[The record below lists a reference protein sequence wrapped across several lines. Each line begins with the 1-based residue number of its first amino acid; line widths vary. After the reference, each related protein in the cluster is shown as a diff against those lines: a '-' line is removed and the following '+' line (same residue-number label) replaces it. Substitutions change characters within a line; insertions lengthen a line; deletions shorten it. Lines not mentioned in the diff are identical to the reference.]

1 MLDAVMKA
9 KARKKAVP
17 PSTGPGSNNV
27 GRANLLAVEDEQDLL
42 DLLQYNLNREGFNV
56 RTAST
61 GEEALRVIRDDPP
74 DLVVLD
80 LMLPGMDGLELC
92 RLLKND
98 PTTRHIQI
106 VMLTAKGEEVDI
118 VAGLE
123 LGADDYVVKPFSPR
137 VLSARVK
144 AVLRRQAAEAAAGDS
159 VIYRVGSLT
168 MDTARHEV
176 RIDGQRV
183 NLTHTEIGIVA
194 ALARRPGHVLTRSQ
208 IVQAVQG
215 DHVAVTDRSVDV
227 HIVSLRRK
235 LGDAGAYLQT
245 VRGVGYRLE
254 ES

>member
-1 MLDAVMKA
+1 MLETAMKA
-9 KARKKAVP
+9 KARKKTSA
-17 PSTGPGSNNV
+17 PGATVTNAA

-42 DLLQYNLNREGFNV
+42 DLLQYNLTRDGFNV
-56 RTAST
+56 RTASS
-61 GEEALRVIRDDPP
+61 GELALRMIREEAPE
-74 DLVVLD
+74 LVVLD

-92 RLLKND
+92 RILKND
-98 PTTRHIQI
+98 PATRHIQV

-137 VLSARVK
+137 VLSARIK
-144 AVLRRQAAEAAAGDS
+144 AVLRRRAAETQSSDE
-159 VIYRVGSLT
+159 VVYRVGDIT

-176 RIDGQRV
+176 RVGGERV
-183 NLTHTEIGIVA
+183 NLTHTEIGIVQV
-194 ALARRPGHVLTRSQ
+194 LARRPGHVLTRSQ

-227 HIVSLRRK
+227 HVVSLRRK
-235 LGDAGAYLQT
+235 LGEAGGYLQT

-254 ES
+254 EP

>member
-1 MLDAVMKA
+1 MLEATMKA
-9 KARKKAVP
+9 KARKKSAP
-17 PSTGPGSNNV
+17 AGNGNGSTNV

-42 DLLQYNLNREGFNV
+42 ELLQYNLNREGFNV
-56 RTAST
+56 RTAAS
-61 GEEALRVIRDDPP
+61 GEEALKMIRDDPP
-74 DLVVLD
+74 ELVVLD

-92 RLLKND
+92 RILKND

-137 VLSARVK
+137 VLSARIK
-144 AVLRRQAAEAAAGDS
+144 AVLRRQAAEASASDAA
-159 VIYRVGSLT
+159 VYRVGNLT

-183 NLTHTEIGIVA
+183 NLTHTEIGIIQ

>member
-1 MLDAVMKA
+1 MLEATMKA
-9 KARKKAVP
+9 KARKKNAP
-17 PSTGPGSNNV
+17 ADNGNGSNNV

-42 DLLQYNLNREGFNV
+42 ELLQYNLTREGFNV
-56 RTAST
+56 RTAVT
-61 GEEALRVIRDDPP
+61 GEEALKMIRDDPP

-92 RLLKND
+92 RILKND
-98 PTTRHIQI
+98 PITRHILI

-137 VLSARVK
+137 VLSARIK
-144 AVLRRQAAEAAAGDS
+144 AVLRRQAAEAAADDA
-159 VIYRVGSLT
+159 VVHRVGNLT

-176 RIDGQRV
+176 RIDGKRI
-183 NLTHTEIGIVA
+183 NLTHTEVGIIQ

-254 ES
+254 EP